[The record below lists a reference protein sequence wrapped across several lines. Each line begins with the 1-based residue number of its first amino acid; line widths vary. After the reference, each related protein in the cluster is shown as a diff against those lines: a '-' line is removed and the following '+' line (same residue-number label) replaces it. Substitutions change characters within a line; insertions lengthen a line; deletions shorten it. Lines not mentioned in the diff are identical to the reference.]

1 MNLTV
6 RILIGMSAGLLLG
19 VGVQALGLSPEHW
32 LRAVLVDGFV
42 DAGGDIFIRSLTL
55 MVVPLVFVSL
65 ICGAASL
72 GSHGNMGRVGGKT
85 IGLYL
90 ITTSIAI
97 SIALLLGTLI
107 APGEGAR
114 DKEVE
119 LSAFVAQ
126 DPTPIK
132 DTLVNIFPTNPIA
145 AMAEGNML
153 QVIVFAL
160 LLGIALSRSGAAGQR
175 VLKIFDDL
183 NEILMKLI
191 TMLIELAPYGVFCL
205 MLSLFAN
212 VGWQEIYKLIAYFLT
227 VILALFVHAAIV
239 YPSLLTLLG
248 RVNPWKFLV
257 KMREPMLVAFSTASS
272 GATLP
277 VTLRTV
283 EKRIGVKNEVAS
295 FAIPL
300 GATINMDGTAI
311 MQGVAT
317 VFIAQ
322 FYAID
327 LGFGDYMMVILTAT
341 MASIGTAG
349 VPGVGLIM
357 LTMVLAQV
365 GLPVEGI
372 ALIIGIDR
380 LLDMLRT
387 AVNITGDA
395 AVATI
400 VASSEND
407 LDLAVFEDPDAG
419 RVIPEHHAG
428 H

>member
-248 RVNPWKFLV
+248 RQTIRHFRTSNGGGVSPVFPANRGHGSCGRTATGITPNEKSRLGRLL
-257 KMREPMLVAFSTASS
+257 KREP
-272 GATLP
+272 
-277 VTLRTV
+277 
-283 EKRIGVKNEVAS
+283 
-295 FAIPL
+295 
-300 GATINMDGTAI
+300 
-311 MQGVAT
+311 
-317 VFIAQ
+317 
-322 FYAID
+322 
-327 LGFGDYMMVILTAT
+327 LT
-341 MASIGTAG
+341 
-349 VPGVGLIM
+349 
-357 LTMVLAQV
+357 
-365 GLPVEGI
+365 
-372 ALIIGIDR
+372 DR
-380 LLDMLRT
+380 HQDMLIDF
-387 AVNITGDA
+387 ALHP
-395 AVATI
+395 
-400 VASSEND
+400 
-407 LDLAVFEDPDAG
+407 LDLLG
-419 RVIPEHHAG
+419 RQRVICVLVRSSQAIRDPALQRIHQRHVVPCPHAAASYLF
-428 H
+428 